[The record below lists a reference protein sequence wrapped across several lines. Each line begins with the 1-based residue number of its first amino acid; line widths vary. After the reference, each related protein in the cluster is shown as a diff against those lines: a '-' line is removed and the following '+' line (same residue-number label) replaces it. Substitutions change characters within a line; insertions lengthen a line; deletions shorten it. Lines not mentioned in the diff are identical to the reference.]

1 MASEF
6 IGYTILVTLK
16 TPPNTQIRG
25 TVASVLG
32 QRLTLQDVTL
42 IWSGQRLQKYH
53 IDATGIADLE
63 VLSNHSPPVPD
74 HDSGLLEIPQNENPR
89 QDHMLPSQE
98 RRVEESNRIL
108 IAEGKQQPLPQPVQT
123 PFIDPAILSFSRP
136 PSSSS
141 TNRVTSTGPPIQTD
155 SSLVATDATMRSGA
169 SLVKPSLSPIGEST
183 VISPKAQSK
192 DSAVTAILTEPFSN
206 LDLIAESNMS
216 GKEGNAPVEPG
227 PANKKDAKPFETS
240 AKYAGRRSRRRGQ
253 NKVQKDIIP
262 HAGATGEQGLIS
274 RLNTKTKGWR
284 QTAFVEP
291 MHIPPAPSGR
301 QSKEHYRSSYGRR
314 RKRRNHEPY
323 AENPNGW
330 ATEDATDIQE
340 MGDFDFQGNL
350 SKFDKRRVFDEIR
363 NDDTTADEDRLISFN
378 KRAARPGTNGGKNL
392 HHTENVLDIPQQRW
406 NSEAGET
413 DLEASGDGKFSSGNY
428 SGRDRSKASTR
439 AQSSRKGSAIP
450 GQTFVAT
457 QVSSVARAQLS
468 SSRTAS
474 PRPGKQSVTA
484 SPLNGLSASSRGSLR
499 LTTTNRS
506 CPTVS
511 PLQMLEIEQL
521 AAAELGLSDD
531 MVTENAGRGI
541 AEAAVTRLSSES
553 AARTMLILTASHRT
567 GARAVC
573 AARHL
578 RNRGHRVSLCM
589 LGLEHESE
597 LLENCRKQLDIFR
610 KIGGRVLRW
619 EELSERL
626 STADLTPDLIID
638 ALFGMHIAFE
648 DLRTDDQAIVF
659 EMISW
664 VNRSNI
670 DILSVDIPSGISATS
685 GEVLS
690 VEGERLHV
698 NSTFVV
704 CLAAPKTGVMQA
716 LVSGEGVCWQLTVAD
731 IGISQ
736 IVWRKYGS
744 RRRHGVDFGNRWV
757 VPLRYQPSMI

>member
-1 MASEF
+1 M
-6 IGYTILVTLK
+6 
-16 TPPNTQIRG
+16 
-25 TVASVLG
+25 
-32 QRLTLQDVTL
+32 
-42 IWSGQRLQKYH
+42 WSGQRLQKYH
-53 IDATGIADLE
+53 IDAQGIADLE
-63 VLSNHSPPVPD
+63 VLNNHDSPPVPG
-74 HDSGLLEIPQNENPR
+74 HNPILLANPQNENAR
-89 QDHMLPSQE
+89 QDCTLPSE
-98 RRVEESNRIL
+98 ELRDGESNRL
-108 IAEGKQQPLPQPVQT
+108 SNAEGKQQPLPQPQQT

-141 TNRVTSTGPPIQTD
+141 TNRVIPTGPPTQADD
-155 SSLVATDATMRSGA
+155 SLDAIDATMRFGA
-169 SLVKPSLSPIGEST
+169 SLVKQSLSPIGESS
-183 VISPKAQSK
+183 VISPEAQSK

-206 LDLIAESNMS
+206 LELIAESNMS
-216 GKEGNAPVEPG
+216 NKEEGNAHVEPG
-227 PANKKDAKPFETS
+227 PAEKKDTKPLETS
-240 AKYAGRRSRRRGQ
+240 AKYGGRRNRRRGQ
-253 NKVQKDIIP
+253 NKVQKDMISQ
-262 HAGATGEQGLIS
+262 AGATGEQDLIS
-274 RLNTKTKGWR
+274 RPNTKTKGWR

-291 MHIPPAPSGR
+291 MHAPPAPSGR
-301 QSKEHYRSSYGRR
+301 QSKEHYRPSYGRR

-323 AENPNGW
+323 VENPNGW

-350 SKFDKRRVFDEIR
+350 SKFDKRRVFDKIR

-378 KRAARPGTNGGKNL
+378 KRAARPGTNGGRNL
-392 HHTENVLDIPQQRW
+392 HHTENVLDILRQRW

-413 DLEASGDGKFSSGNY
+413 DLEVSHDDKFSSGNY
-428 SGRDRSKASTR
+428 SGRDRSKASVR
-439 AQSSRKGSAIP
+439 AQSSRKSSVIP
-450 GQTFVAT
+450 GQSQTFVAT
-457 QVSSVARAQLS
+457 QVSSVARTQLS

-484 SPLNGLSASSRGSLR
+484 SPLNGPTASRGSLR

-506 CPTVS
+506 CPIVS

-541 AEAAVTRLSSES
+541 AEAAVAQLSSES
-553 AARTMLILTASHRT
+553 AAPTMLILTASHRT

-626 STADLTPDLIID
+626 STADFTPDLIID

-648 DLRTDDQAIVF
+648 DLRTDDQTIVF

-670 DILSVDIPSGISATS
+670 NILSIDIPSGISATS
-685 GEVLS
+685 G
-690 VEGERLHV
+690 RLH
-698 NSTFVV
+698 
-704 CLAAPKTGVMQA
+704 LP
-716 LVSGEGVCWQLTVAD
+716 LV
-731 IGISQ
+731 
-736 IVWRKYGS
+736 
-744 RRRHGVDFGNRWV
+744 
-757 VPLRYQPSMI
+757 